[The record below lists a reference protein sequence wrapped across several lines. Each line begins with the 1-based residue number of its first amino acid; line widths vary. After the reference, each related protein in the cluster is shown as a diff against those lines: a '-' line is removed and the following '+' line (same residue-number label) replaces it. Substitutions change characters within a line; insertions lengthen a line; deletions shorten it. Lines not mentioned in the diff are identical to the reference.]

1 MDPKIVLEL
10 IVRRLQ
16 QDVGDIKITDYSYWD
31 GETPMPSWR
40 LHLATALETAKQ
52 ALASANPD
60 EMIAAAL
67 TCPTHERTGRALQFK
82 HAQAARRRQGGT
94 NRGMTQT
101 AKQLEVWAPYI
112 DEYRRLLAQGKSPIQ
127 ARRSVKLHMTRD
139 FSSAGSAWGSLSRPT
154 KTIRKWLN

>member
-52 ALASANPD
+52 ALASASP
-60 EMIAAAL
+60 EKMIAAAL
-67 TCPTHERTGRALQFK
+67 TCPTHERTGRALQFE
-82 HAQAARRRQGGT
+82 HTQAARRRQGGT

-112 DEYRRLLAQGKSPIQ
+112 EEYRRLLAQGKSPIQ
-127 ARRSVKLHMTRD
+127 ARRSVELHMTRD
-139 FSSAGSAWGSLSRPT
+139 FSSGRVSLGATFPT
-154 KTIRKWLN
+154 DKTIRKWLK